1 MTEEKKQESNDQES
15 KPNAYSGDQTPI
27 DESIRKTGETG
38 DTDAKS
44 TATPEAPG
52 EDFVAGSPNQGTE
65 SR

>member
-1 MTEEKKQESNDQES
+1 MTEEQKSNNQES
-15 KPNAYSGDQTPI
+15 KPNASGSDETPI
-27 DESIRKTGETG
+27 DESIRKTGEIG
-38 DTDAKS
+38 KTDAKS

>member
-1 MTEEKKQESNDQES
+1 MTEEQKANNQES
-15 KPNAYSGDQTPI
+15 KPSSYSDEQTPV
-27 DESIRKTGETG
+27 DENIRKTGETG

>member
-1 MTEEKKQESNDQES
+1 MTEEQKSNTQES
-15 KPNAYSGDQTPI
+15 KPNASDSDQTPI
-27 DESIRKTGETG
+27 DESSRKTGEIG
-38 DTDAKS
+38 KTDAKP